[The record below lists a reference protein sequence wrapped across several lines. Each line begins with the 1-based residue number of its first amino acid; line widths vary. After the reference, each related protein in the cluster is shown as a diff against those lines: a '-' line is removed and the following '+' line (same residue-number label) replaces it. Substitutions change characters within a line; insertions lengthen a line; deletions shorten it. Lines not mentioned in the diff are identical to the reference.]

1 MWLRRGASAIVLL
14 LVIEYALLPQLAG
27 ARKAL
32 ETLSGVEAAYLVVGL
47 LLEAA
52 SLLAYAMLT
61 RSVLAR
67 EDRPSLWTLTRIDL
81 TSLGVSHMLPGG
93 AATASAL
100 RYRLQRSAGIGASE
114 AVSAAAIQGAGSAVV
129 LNVMLW
135 IGLLISIPTRGAN
148 PIYGTAAVVGTL
160 VIGAVFIGVVLLTRG
175 SERTVR
181 IVRAIARRLPG
192 VSPSGAENLVRT
204 LADRLRVLGKD
215 RPLLIRATLWA
226 AANWLLDAASL
237 WVFLYAYGHA
247 TALDGL
253 LIAYG
258 LANVLA
264 AIPITPGGLGIIEG
278 VLVPTLVG
286 FSTTRAIAL
295 LGVVTWRLANF
306 WLPIPASALA
316 YLSLRTGP
324 LLHRRLPAQRPWTNP
339 NRINEETL
347 SEADRVRRPTLKC
360 D

>member
-1 MWLRRGASAIVLL
+1 MSVRVPMWLRRGASVVVLL

-32 ETLSGVEAAYLVVGL
+32 ETLSDVEPTYLAVGL
-47 LLEAA
+47 CLEAA

-67 EDRPSLWTLTRIDL
+67 EGRPSLWTLARIDV

-100 RYRLQRSAGIGASE
+100 RYRLLRSAGVGASE

-135 IGLLISIPTRGAN
+135 IGLLISIPTRGGN
-148 PIYGTAAVVGTL
+148 PIYGTAAAVGTL
-160 VIGAVFIGVVLLTRG
+160 LIAAVFVGVALLTRG
-175 SERTVR
+175 SERSIR
-181 IVRAIARRLPG
+181 IVRAAAGRLPG
-192 VSPSGAENLVRT
+192 VSPGSAEELIRT

-215 RPLLIRATLWA
+215 KPLIIKATVWA

-306 WLPIPASALA
+306 WLPIPASALT

-324 LLHRRLPAQRPWTNP
+324 LLHRRLPAQRPWTTP
-339 NRINEETL
+339 NTINDETINK
-347 SEADRVRRPTLKC
+347 ETTA
-360 D
+360 